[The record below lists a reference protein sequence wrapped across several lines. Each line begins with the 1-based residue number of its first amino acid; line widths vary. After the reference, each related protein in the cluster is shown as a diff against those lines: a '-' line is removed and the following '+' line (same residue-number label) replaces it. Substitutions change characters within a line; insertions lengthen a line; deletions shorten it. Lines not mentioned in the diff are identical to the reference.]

1 VLTPGTRLDNDPR
14 PHKAHQN
21 RARVVLEKR
30 GWFGELLECR
40 ALSELHPVLGLAVL
54 KGRKMFAM
62 DLSFAMSVHLRK
74 TDLPPLRGG
83 RVFKLGTW
91 G

>member
-1 VLTPGTRLDNDPR
+1 VL
-14 PHKAHQN
+14 
-21 RARVVLEKR
+21 VLEKR
-30 GWFGELLECR
+30 GWFGELLEYR